1 MNGKP
6 TISHGYF
13 SRTPFLLLTTFL
25 FLGLL
30 SCRQVVP
37 PPQITMAIPLPP
49 GPIQT
54 IDQPSSEELALTA
67 RIVEDIPPPV
77 PILPPLKD
85 MIKILPPESWKIV
98 VKKKQRKLLLFQEG
112 ELLKW
117 YPIDLGEN
125 PEGPKVH
132 QGDMKTPEGEYR
144 IVEKKNQGQTKY
156 YLAFLLDYPND
167 SDRIRYEQALKNK
180 QFPSEIGIG
189 GLIEIHGE
197 GKGVDWTEGCIA
209 LNNFHMEELF
219 NQIPVG
225 TTVRIEP

>member
-1 MNGKP
+1 MAMEHSLIFMKYSIIKNL
-6 TISHGYF
+6 
-13 SRTPFLLLTTFL
+13 FLLGIF
-25 FLGLL
+25 FLGVC
-30 SCRQVVP
+30 SCRQIVQ
-37 PPQITMAIPLPP
+37 PPQTAVTIPLTS

-54 IDQPSSEELALTA
+54 PDQPSSEELAWTA
-67 RIVEDIPPPV
+67 RIVEDIPHPV
-77 PILPPLKD
+77 PVLPPLKE
-85 MIKILPPESWKIV
+85 IIQVLPPESWKIV
-98 VKKKQRKLLLFQEG
+98 VKKKQRKLLLFQQG

-167 SDRIRYEQALKNK
+167 SDRIRYEQALKNN
-180 QFPSEIGIG
+180 QFPGEIGIG

-209 LNNFHMEELF
+209 LINTHMQELF

>member
-1 MNGKP
+1 
-6 TISHGYF
+6 
-13 SRTPFLLLTTFL
+13 
-25 FLGLL
+25 
-30 SCRQVVP
+30 
-37 PPQITMAIPLPP
+37 MAIPLSP
-49 GPIQT
+49 GPTQT
-54 IDQPSSEELALTA
+54 IDQPWSEELALTA

-77 PILPPLKD
+77 PVLTPLKD
-85 MIKILPPESWKIV
+85 KVQVLPPESWKIV

-144 IVEKKNQGQTKY
+144 IVEKKNQGQTNY

-167 SDRIRYEQALKNK
+167 SDRIRYEQALKNN
-180 QFPSEIGIG
+180 QFSEEIGIG

-197 GKGVDWTEGCIA
+197 GIGVDWTQGCIA
-209 LNNFHMEELF
+209 LINSHMQELF
-219 NQIPVG
+219 DQIPIG
-225 TTVRIEP
+225 TKVRIEP

>member
-13 SRTPFLLLTTFL
+13 SRILFLFFSTFL

-30 SCRQVVP
+30 SCSRVIP
-37 PPQITMAIPLPP
+37 PPQTATAVPLPP
-49 GPIQT
+49 GPT
-54 IDQPSSEELALTA
+54 PNQPSSEELALTA
-67 RIVEDIPPPV
+67 RIVDDIPPPV
-77 PILPPLKD
+77 PVLPALKD
-85 MIKILPPESWKIV
+85 MVQVLPPESWQIV

-156 YLAFLLDYPND
+156 YLALVLDYPND

-180 QFPSEIGIG
+180 QFSEEIGIG

-197 GKGVDWTEGCIA
+197 GIGVDWTQGCIA
-209 LNNFHMEELF
+209 LINSYMQELF
-219 NQIPVG
+219 DQIPIG
-225 TTVRIEP
+225 TKVRIEP

>member
-6 TISHGYF
+6 AISHGYF

-30 SCRQVVP
+30 SCRPVVP
-37 PPQITMAIPLPP
+37 TPQIVTPLPS

-67 RIVEDIPPPV
+67 RIVEDIPPPIPV
-77 PILPPLKD
+77 LPPLKD
-85 MIKILPPESWKIV
+85 KVQVLPPESWKIV

-112 ELLKW
+112 EFQKW

-125 PEGPKVH
+125 PVGPKLH
-132 QGDMKTPEGEYR
+132 QGDMKTPEGEYW
-144 IVEKKNQGQTKY
+144 IVEKKDQGQTKY
-156 YLAFLLDYPND
+156 YQAFLLNYPND
-167 SDRIRYEQALKNK
+167 SDRMRYEQAVKNK
-180 QFPSEIGIG
+180 EVSGEIGIG
-189 GLIEIHGE
+189 GFIEIHGE
-197 GKGVDWTEGCIA
+197 GKGVDWTQGCIA
-209 LNNFHMEELF
+209 LINSHMQELF

-225 TTVRIEP
+225 TAVRIEP